1 MTNHDNTAEIEQ
13 STEASEREATT
24 AKAKETPRQQEDT
37 PTTEVQQQANE
48 SDQGNFDVEKELRK
62 LRKESAARR
71 TSLRDEEKKNAEL
84 SSKYSELNSKF
95 EEMRGFLAKLS
106 GVEEEAT
113 PEEVINS
120 YKEKLEAQEQEN
132 RQLRETTALN
142 AAVSKAK
149 GDPALIV
156 PYLRGSNAL
165 ANLDPSAEN
174 YTSQVEELV
183 QETVDANPKL
193 RAQAAPV
200 SSGNTS
206 NPTDNSG
213 PKKYTVDDLDNM
225 SAEEIFELT
234 KQGKLEHL
242 YKN

>member
-1 MTNHDNTAEIEQ
+1 MGVQNTTTDQQNTPQGEQQ
-13 STEASEREATT
+13 STETQEAPQENHTENT
-24 AKAKETPRQQEDT
+24 EQSHETEQD
-37 PTTEVQQQANE
+37 
-48 SDQGNFDVEKELRK
+48 NFDVEKELKK

-84 SSKYSELNSKF
+84 TSKYNSLNSKF

-106 GVEEEAT
+106 GAEEEAT
-113 PEEVINS
+113 PEQLIES
-120 YKEKLEAQEQEN
+120 YKEKLEAQQQEN

-142 AAVSKAK
+142 DAVAKAK
-149 GDPALIV
+149 GDPALII

-165 ANLDPSAEN
+165 ANLDPSADN
-174 YTSQVEELV
+174 YAAQVADLV

-206 NPTDNSG
+206 NPTNNSS
-213 PKKYTVDDLDNM
+213 PRKYTVEDLNDL
-225 SAEEIFELT
+225 SAEEIYELT
-234 KQGKLEHL
+234 QQGKLEHL
-242 YKN
+242 YKQ

>member
-1 MTNHDNTAEIEQ
+1 MGVQNTTTDQQNTPQGEQQ
-13 STEASEREATT
+13 STETQEA
-24 AKAKETPRQQEDT
+24 QQENH
-37 PTTEVQQQANE
+37 TENTEQSHETEQ
-48 SDQGNFDVEKELRK
+48 DNFDVEKELKK

-84 SSKYSELNSKF
+84 TSKYNSLNSKF

-106 GVEEEAT
+106 GAEEEAT
-113 PEEVINS
+113 PEQLIES
-120 YKEKLEAQEQEN
+120 YKEKLEAQQQEN

-142 AAVSKAK
+142 DAVAKAK
-149 GDPALIV
+149 GDPALTI

-165 ANLDPSAEN
+165 ANLDPSADN
-174 YTSQVEELV
+174 YAAQVADLV

-206 NPTDNSG
+206 NPTNNSG
-213 PKKYTVDDLDNM
+213 PRKYTVEDLNDL
-225 SAEEIFELT
+225 SAEEIYELT
-234 KQGKLEHL
+234 QQGKLEHL
-242 YKN
+242 YKK

>member
-1 MTNHDNTAEIEQ
+1 MTNYDNTAEIEQ

-24 AKAKETPRQQEDT
+24 AEAKEAPRQQEDT
-37 PTTEVQQQANE
+37 PTTEAQQQANE

-213 PKKYTVDDLDNM
+213 PRKYTLEDLEDM
-225 SAEEIFELT
+225 SANEIFELT
-234 KQGKLEHL
+234 QKGKLEHL

>member
-1 MTNHDNTAEIEQ
+1 VSEVQNTTADQQNTPQGEQQ
-13 STEASEREATT
+13 STETQEAPQENHTENT
-24 AKAKETPRQQEDT
+24 EQSHETEQD
-37 PTTEVQQQANE
+37 
-48 SDQGNFDVEKELRK
+48 NFDVEKELKK

-84 SSKYSELNSKF
+84 TSKYNSLNSKF

-106 GVEEEAT
+106 GAEEEAT
-113 PEEVINS
+113 PEQLIES
-120 YKEKLEAQEQEN
+120 YKEKLEAQQQEN

-142 AAVSKAK
+142 DAVAKAK
-149 GDPALIV
+149 GDPALII

-165 ANLDPSAEN
+165 ANLDPSADN
-174 YTSQVEELV
+174 YAAQVADLV

-206 NPTDNSG
+206 NPTNNSG
-213 PKKYTVDDLDNM
+213 PRKYTVEDLNDL
-225 SAEEIFELT
+225 SAEEIYELT
-234 KQGKLEHL
+234 QQGKLEHL
-242 YKN
+242 YKK

>member
-1 MTNHDNTAEIEQ
+1 MGVQNTTTDQQNTPQGEQQ
-13 STEASEREATT
+13 STETQEAPQENHTENT
-24 AKAKETPRQQEDT
+24 EQSHETEQD
-37 PTTEVQQQANE
+37 
-48 SDQGNFDVEKELRK
+48 NFDVEKELKK

-84 SSKYSELNSKF
+84 TSKYNSLNSKF

-106 GVEEEAT
+106 GAEEEAT
-113 PEEVINS
+113 PEQLIES
-120 YKEKLEAQEQEN
+120 YKEKLEAQQQEN

-142 AAVSKAK
+142 DAVAKAK
-149 GDPALIV
+149 GDPALII

-165 ANLDPSAEN
+165 ANLDPSADN
-174 YTSQVEELV
+174 YAAQVADLV

-206 NPTDNSG
+206 NPTNNSG
-213 PKKYTVDDLDNM
+213 PRKYTVEDLNDL
-225 SAEEIFELT
+225 SAEEIYELT
-234 KQGKLEHL
+234 QQGKLEHL
-242 YKN
+242 YKK

>member
-1 MTNHDNTAEIEQ
+1 MGVQNTTADQQNTPQGEQQ
-13 STEASEREATT
+13 STETQEA
-24 AKAKETPRQQEDT
+24 QQENNHAEN
-37 PTTEVQQQANE
+37 TEQSHETEQ
-48 SDQGNFDVEKELRK
+48 DNFDVEKELKK

-84 SSKYSELNSKF
+84 TSKYNSLNSKF

-106 GVEEEAT
+106 GAEEEAT
-113 PEEVINS
+113 PEQLIES
-120 YKEKLEAQEQEN
+120 YKEKLEAQQQEN

-142 AAVSKAK
+142 DAVAKAK
-149 GDPALIV
+149 GDPALII

-165 ANLDPSAEN
+165 ANLDPSADN
-174 YTSQVEELV
+174 YAAQVADLV

-206 NPTDNSG
+206 NPTNNSG
-213 PKKYTVDDLDNM
+213 PRKYTVEDLNDL
-225 SAEEIFELT
+225 SAEEIYELT
-234 KQGKLEHL
+234 QQGKLEHL
-242 YKN
+242 YKK

>member
-1 MTNHDNTAEIEQ
+1 MSEVQNTTADQQNTPQGEQQ
-13 STEASEREATT
+13 STETQEA
-24 AKAKETPRQQEDT
+24 QQENNHVEG
-37 PTTEVQQQANE
+37 TEQSRE
-48 SDQGNFDVEKELRK
+48 SEQDNFDVEKELKK

-84 SSKYSELNSKF
+84 TSKYNSLNSKF

-106 GVEEEAT
+106 GAEEEAT
-113 PEEVINS
+113 PEQLIES
-120 YKEKLEAQEQEN
+120 YKEKLEAQQQEN

-142 AAVSKAK
+142 DAVAKAK
-149 GDPALIV
+149 GDPALII

-165 ANLDPSAEN
+165 ANLDPSADN
-174 YTSQVEELV
+174 YAAQVADLV

-206 NPTDNSG
+206 NPTNNSG
-213 PKKYTVDDLDNM
+213 PRKYTVEDLNDL
-225 SAEEIFELT
+225 SAEEIYELT
-234 KQGKLEHL
+234 QQGKLEHL
-242 YKN
+242 YKK

>member
-1 MTNHDNTAEIEQ
+1 MSDVQDTTTDQQTNANQGEVSAEAQEAQQDTTHHEEETA
-13 STEASEREATT
+13 
-24 AKAKETPRQQEDT
+24 
-37 PTTEVQQQANE
+37 QANE
-48 SDQGNFDVEKELRK
+48 SEQDNFDVEKELKK

-84 SSKYSELNSKF
+84 TSKYNSLNSKF

-106 GVEEEAT
+106 GAEEEAT
-113 PEEVINS
+113 PEQLIES
-120 YKEKLEAQEQEN
+120 YKEKLEAQQQEN

-142 AAVSKAK
+142 DAVAKAK
-149 GDPALIV
+149 GDPALTI

-165 ANLDPSAEN
+165 ANLDPSADN
-174 YTSQVEELV
+174 YDAQVAELV

-206 NPTDNSG
+206 NPTNNSG
-213 PKKYTVDDLDNM
+213 PRQYTVEDLNDM
-225 SAEEIFELT
+225 SAEEIYALT
-234 KQGKLEHL
+234 EQGKLDHL
-242 YKN
+242 YKK

>member
-1 MTNHDNTAEIEQ
+1 MSEVQNTTADQQNTPQGEQQ
-13 STEASEREATT
+13 STETQEAPQENHTENT
-24 AKAKETPRQQEDT
+24 EQSHETEQD
-37 PTTEVQQQANE
+37 
-48 SDQGNFDVEKELRK
+48 NFDVEKELKK

-84 SSKYSELNSKF
+84 TSKYNSLNSKF

-106 GVEEEAT
+106 GAEEEAT
-113 PEEVINS
+113 PEQLIES
-120 YKEKLEAQEQEN
+120 YKEKLEAQQQEN

-142 AAVSKAK
+142 DAVAKAK
-149 GDPALIV
+149 GDPALII

-165 ANLDPSAEN
+165 ANLDPSADN
-174 YTSQVEELV
+174 YAAQVADLV

-206 NPTDNSG
+206 NPTNNSG
-213 PKKYTVDDLDNM
+213 PRKYTVEDLNDL
-225 SAEEIFELT
+225 SAEEIYELT
-234 KQGKLEHL
+234 QQGKLEHL
-242 YKN
+242 YKK

>member
-1 MTNHDNTAEIEQ
+1 MGVQNTTTDQQNIPQGEQQ
-13 STEASEREATT
+13 STETQEA
-24 AKAKETPRQQEDT
+24 QQENNHAEN
-37 PTTEVQQQANE
+37 TEQSHETEQ
-48 SDQGNFDVEKELRK
+48 DNFDVEKELKK

-84 SSKYSELNSKF
+84 TSKYNSLNSKF

-106 GVEEEAT
+106 GAEEEAT
-113 PEEVINS
+113 PEQLIES
-120 YKEKLEAQEQEN
+120 YKEKLEAQQQEN

-142 AAVSKAK
+142 DAVAKAK
-149 GDPALIV
+149 GDPALII

-165 ANLDPSAEN
+165 ANLDPSADN
-174 YTSQVEELV
+174 YAAQVADLV

-206 NPTDNSG
+206 NPTNNSG
-213 PKKYTVDDLDNM
+213 PRKYTVEDLNDL
-225 SAEEIFELT
+225 SAEEIYELT
-234 KQGKLEHL
+234 QQGKLEHL
-242 YKN
+242 YKK

>member
-1 MTNHDNTAEIEQ
+1 MSEVQNTTADQQNTPQGEQQ
-13 STEASEREATT
+13 STETQEA
-24 AKAKETPRQQEDT
+24 QQENNHAEN
-37 PTTEVQQQANE
+37 TEQSHETEQ
-48 SDQGNFDVEKELRK
+48 DNFDVEKELKK

-84 SSKYSELNSKF
+84 TSKYNSLNSKF

-106 GVEEEAT
+106 GAEEEAT
-113 PEEVINS
+113 PEQLIES
-120 YKEKLEAQEQEN
+120 YKEKLEAQQQEN

-142 AAVSKAK
+142 DAVAKAK
-149 GDPALIV
+149 GDPALII

-165 ANLDPSAEN
+165 ANLDPSADN
-174 YTSQVEELV
+174 YAAQVADLV

-206 NPTDNSG
+206 NPTNNSG
-213 PKKYTVDDLDNM
+213 PRKYTVEDLNDL
-225 SAEEIFELT
+225 SAEEIYELT
-234 KQGKLEHL
+234 QQGKLEHL
-242 YKN
+242 YKK

>member
-1 MTNHDNTAEIEQ
+1 MGDVQNTTTDQQNNTLQGEQQ
-13 STEASEREATT
+13 STEAQEA
-24 AKAKETPRQQEDT
+24 QQENNHAEN
-37 PTTEVQQQANE
+37 TEQSYETEQ
-48 SDQGNFDVEKELRK
+48 DNFDVEKELKK

-84 SSKYSELNSKF
+84 TSKYNSLNSKF

-106 GVEEEAT
+106 GAEEEAT
-113 PEEVINS
+113 PEQLIES
-120 YKEKLEAQEQEN
+120 YKEKLEAQQQEN

-142 AAVSKAK
+142 DAVAKAK
-149 GDPALIV
+149 GDPALII

-174 YTSQVEELV
+174 YAAQVADLV

-206 NPTDNSG
+206 NPTNNSG
-213 PKKYTVDDLDNM
+213 PRKYTVEDLNDL
-225 SAEEIFELT
+225 SAEEIYELT
-234 KQGKLEHL
+234 QQGKLEHL
-242 YKN
+242 YKK

>member
-1 MTNHDNTAEIEQ
+1 MTDYDNTADIEQ
-13 STEASEREATT
+13 STEVSEGEAT
-24 AKAKETPRQQEDT
+24 ANETQEAPRQQDDN
-37 PTTEVQQQANE
+37 PTTEAQRQANE
-48 SDQGNFDVEKELRK
+48 SDQGDFDVEKELRK

-149 GDPALIV
+149 GDPALII

-213 PKKYTVDDLDNM
+213 PRKYTLEDLDDM
-225 SAEEIFELT
+225 SANEIFELT
-234 KQGKLEHL
+234 QKGKLEHL

>member
-1 MTNHDNTAEIEQ
+1 MGVQNTTTDQQNTPQGEQQ
-13 STEASEREATT
+13 STETQEA
-24 AKAKETPRQQEDT
+24 QQENNHAEN
-37 PTTEVQQQANE
+37 TEQSHETEQ
-48 SDQGNFDVEKELRK
+48 DNFDVEKELKK

-84 SSKYSELNSKF
+84 TSKYNSLNSKF

-106 GVEEEAT
+106 GAEEEAT
-113 PEEVINS
+113 PEQLIES
-120 YKEKLEAQEQEN
+120 YKEKLEAQQQEN

-142 AAVSKAK
+142 DAVAKAK
-149 GDPALIV
+149 GDPALII

-165 ANLDPSAEN
+165 ANLDPSADN
-174 YTSQVEELV
+174 YAAQVADLV

-206 NPTDNSG
+206 NPTNNSG
-213 PKKYTVDDLDNM
+213 PRKYTVEDLNDL
-225 SAEEIFELT
+225 SAEEIYELT
-234 KQGKLEHL
+234 QQGKLEHL
-242 YKN
+242 YKK

>member
-1 MTNHDNTAEIEQ
+1 MTDYDNTADIEQ
-13 STEASEREATT
+13 STEVSEGEGTAADAQEA
-24 AKAKETPRQQEDT
+24 PRQQEAIPNTET
-37 PTTEVQQQANE
+37 PQQANE
-48 SDQGNFDVEKELRK
+48 SDKGDFDVEKELRK

-95 EEMRGFLAKLS
+95 EEMRAFLAKLS
-106 GVEEEAT
+106 GIEEEAT

-142 AAVSKAK
+142 TAVSKAK
-149 GDPALIV
+149 GDPALII

-213 PKKYTVDDLDNM
+213 PRKYTLEDLEDM
-225 SAEEIFELT
+225 SANEIYELT
-234 KQGKLEHL
+234 QQGKLEHL

>member
-1 MTNHDNTAEIEQ
+1 MSDVQDTTTDQQNNNPQDGGTDEAQEAQQDTTTHHEEETA
-13 STEASEREATT
+13 
-24 AKAKETPRQQEDT
+24 
-37 PTTEVQQQANE
+37 QANE
-48 SDQGNFDVEKELRK
+48 SEQDNFDVEKELKK

-84 SSKYSELNSKF
+84 TSKYDSLNSKF

-106 GVEEEAT
+106 GAEEEAT
-113 PEEVINS
+113 PEQLIES
-120 YKEKLEAQEQEN
+120 YKEKLEAQQQEN

-142 AAVSKAK
+142 NAVSKAK
-149 GDPALIV
+149 GDPALTI

-165 ANLDPSAEN
+165 ANLDPSADN
-174 YTSQVEELV
+174 YDAQVAELV

-206 NPTDNSG
+206 NPTNNSG
-213 PKKYTVDDLDNM
+213 PRQYTVEDLNDM
-225 SAEEIFELT
+225 SAEEIYALT
-234 KQGKLEHL
+234 EQGKLDHL
-242 YKN
+242 YKK

>member
-1 MTNHDNTAEIEQ
+1 MSDVQDTTTDQQNNNPQDGGTGEAQEAQQNTTTHEEETTQ
-13 STEASEREATT
+13 HNETER
-24 AKAKETPRQQEDT
+24 D
-37 PTTEVQQQANE
+37 
-48 SDQGNFDVEKELRK
+48 NFDVEKELKK

-84 SSKYSELNSKF
+84 TSKYNSLNSKF

-106 GVEEEAT
+106 GAEEKAT
-113 PEEVINS
+113 PEQLIES
-120 YKEKLEAQEQEN
+120 YKEKLEAQQQEN

-142 AAVSKAK
+142 DAVAKAK
-149 GDPALIV
+149 GDPALII

-174 YTSQVEELV
+174 YSAQVAELV

-206 NPTDNSG
+206 NPTNNSG
-213 PKKYTVDDLDNM
+213 PRKYTVEDLNDM
-225 SAEEIFELT
+225 SAQEIYELT
-234 KQGKLEHL
+234 QQGKLEHL
-242 YKN
+242 YKK

>member
-1 MTNHDNTAEIEQ
+1 MADEQATN
-13 STEASEREATT
+13 TT
-24 AKAKETPRQQEDT
+24 SDQQADTTGEDT
-37 PTTEVQQQANE
+37 THTQEVQAEDTTPHVENQDAQASE
-48 SDQGNFDVEKELRK
+48 SDQGDFDVEKELRK
-62 LRKESAARR
+62 LRNEAAARR

-106 GVEEEAT
+106 GIEEEAT

-213 PKKYTVDDLDNM
+213 PKKYTVDDLDDM

>member
-1 MTNHDNTAEIEQ
+1 MTDYDNTADIEQ
-13 STEASEREATT
+13 STEASEGEAAT
-24 AKAKETPRQQEDT
+24 AEAQEAPRQQDGN
-37 PTTEVQQQANE
+37 PSTEAQQQANE
-48 SDQGNFDVEKELRK
+48 PDQGDFDVEKELRK

-106 GVEEEAT
+106 GAEEEAT

-174 YTSQVEELV
+174 YASQVEELV

-213 PKKYTVDDLDNM
+213 PKKYTVDDLDDM

>member
-1 MTNHDNTAEIEQ
+1 MSEVQNTTTGQQTEANQGEVSAEAQEAQQETTTNHEE
-13 STEASEREATT
+13 ETT
-24 AKAKETPRQQEDT
+24 
-37 PTTEVQQQANE
+37 QANE
-48 SDQGNFDVEKELRK
+48 SERENFDVEKELKK

-84 SSKYSELNSKF
+84 TSKYNSLNSKF

-106 GVEEEAT
+106 GAEEEAT
-113 PEEVINS
+113 PEQLIES
-120 YKEKLEAQEQEN
+120 YKDKLEAQQQEN

-165 ANLDPSAEN
+165 ANLDPSADN

-213 PKKYTVDDLDNM
+213 PKKYTVDDLDDM

>member
-1 MTNHDNTAEIEQ
+1 MSEVQNTTADQQNTPQGEQQ
-13 STEASEREATT
+13 STETQEAPQENHTENT
-24 AKAKETPRQQEDT
+24 EQSHETEQD
-37 PTTEVQQQANE
+37 
-48 SDQGNFDVEKELRK
+48 NFDVEKELKK

-84 SSKYSELNSKF
+84 TSKYNSLNSKF

-106 GVEEEAT
+106 GAEEEAT
-113 PEEVINS
+113 PEQLIES
-120 YKEKLEAQEQEN
+120 YKEKLEAQQQEN

-142 AAVSKAK
+142 DAVAKAK
-149 GDPALIV
+149 GDPALII

-165 ANLDPSAEN
+165 ANLDPSADN
-174 YTSQVEELV
+174 YAAQVADLV

-206 NPTDNSG
+206 NPTNNSG
-213 PKKYTVDDLDNM
+213 PRKYTVEDLNDL
-225 SAEEIFELT
+225 SAEEIYELT
-234 KQGKLEHL
+234 EQGKLDHL
-242 YKN
+242 YKK

>member
-1 MTNHDNTAEIEQ
+1 MSDVQDTTTDQQTNANQGEVSAEAQEAQQDTTHHEEETA
-13 STEASEREATT
+13 
-24 AKAKETPRQQEDT
+24 
-37 PTTEVQQQANE
+37 QANE
-48 SDQGNFDVEKELRK
+48 SEQDNFDVEKELKK

-84 SSKYSELNSKF
+84 TSKYDSLNSKF

-106 GVEEEAT
+106 GAEEEAT
-113 PEEVINS
+113 PEQLIES
-120 YKEKLEAQEQEN
+120 YKEKLEAQQQEN

-142 AAVSKAK
+142 NAVAKAK
-149 GDPALIV
+149 GDPALTI

-165 ANLDPSAEN
+165 ANLDPSADN
-174 YTSQVEELV
+174 YDAQVAELV

-206 NPTDNSG
+206 NPTNNSG
-213 PKKYTVDDLDNM
+213 PRQYTVEDLNDM
-225 SAEEIFELT
+225 SAEEIYALT
-234 KQGKLEHL
+234 EQGKLDHL
-242 YKN
+242 YKK

>member
-1 MTNHDNTAEIEQ
+1 MSEVQNTTADQQNTPQGEQQ
-13 STEASEREATT
+13 STETQEA
-24 AKAKETPRQQEDT
+24 QQENNHAEN
-37 PTTEVQQQANE
+37 TEQSHETEQ
-48 SDQGNFDVEKELRK
+48 DNFDVEKELKK

-84 SSKYSELNSKF
+84 TSKYNSLNSKF

-106 GVEEEAT
+106 GAEEEAT
-113 PEEVINS
+113 PEQLIES
-120 YKEKLEAQEQEN
+120 YKEKLEAQQQEN

-142 AAVSKAK
+142 DAVAKAK
-149 GDPALIV
+149 GDPALII

-165 ANLDPSAEN
+165 VNLDPSAEN
-174 YTSQVEELV
+174 YAAQVAELV

-206 NPTDNSG
+206 NPTNNSG
-213 PKKYTVDDLDNM
+213 PRKYTVDDLDGM
-225 SAEEIFELT
+225 TAEEIYELT
-234 KQGKLEHL
+234 QQGKLEHL
-242 YKN
+242 YKK

>member
-1 MTNHDNTAEIEQ
+1 MSDVQDTTTDQQTNANQGEVSAEAQEAQQDTTHHEEETA
-13 STEASEREATT
+13 
-24 AKAKETPRQQEDT
+24 
-37 PTTEVQQQANE
+37 QANE
-48 SDQGNFDVEKELRK
+48 SEQDNFDVEKELKK

-84 SSKYSELNSKF
+84 TSKYNSLNSKF

-106 GVEEEAT
+106 GAEEEAT
-113 PEEVINS
+113 PEQLIES
-120 YKEKLEAQEQEN
+120 YKEKLEAQQQEN

-142 AAVSKAK
+142 NAVAKAK
-149 GDPALIV
+149 GDPALTI

-165 ANLDPSAEN
+165 ANLDPSADN
-174 YTSQVEELV
+174 YDAQVAELV

-206 NPTDNSG
+206 NPTNNSG
-213 PKKYTVDDLDNM
+213 PRQYTVEDLNDM
-225 SAEEIFELT
+225 SAEEIYALT
-234 KQGKLEHL
+234 EQGKLDHL
-242 YKN
+242 YKK